1 MTNPAPTSPHS
12 CLPVLLSASLPDAL
26 AGTPEGQRLLDHTT
40 AIVEALFDAGIHL
53 VFGGHPTITPLVH
66 RAARARGAAKPPIDL
81 FQLERFRGQT
91 PPEVGDARV
100 FDRVHWVGD
109 PQLPLGEDLSHLRG
123 PMVALARA
131 AIFIGGQTGS
141 QTSDQQG
148 DQQGCQ
154 PGIRDEFTRFR
165 ARHPEAPIYLVG
177 GAGGE
182 TARLV
187 AEAQGQ
193 DCERNGLQGEAREV
207 LHASHNGHIVAALIA
222 RDLVRYCGAFRHP
235 CPPPQHNDPSP
246 SETPAMPSPTLD
258 KHLPLVQGVI
268 NRLAGNSFSLKGWS
282 VTLVSALL
290 ALAGNS
296 GVPWA
301 VPIALLPALTFW
313 GLDGF
318 FLAQERLYRD
328 LYARLIAP
336 GSQVPDYSMVTPPCT
351 RAVWRKATFSRTLV
365 PFHGSI
371 LAAVVAV
378 LVYLWI
384 A

>member
-1 MTNPAPTSPHS
+1 MTNPASTSPHS
-12 CLPVLLSASLPDAL
+12 CLPVLLSASVPDTL
-26 AGTPEGQRLLDHTT
+26 AGTPEGQRLLDYTT

-53 VFGGHPTITPLVH
+53 VFGGHPSITPLVH
-66 RAARARGAAKPPIDL
+66 RAAQDRGAAKPPIDL
-81 FQLERFRGQT
+81 FQLERFRHQA
-91 PPEVGDARV
+91 PPEVDDARV

-109 PQLPLGEDLSHLRG
+109 PRLPLDADLGHLRE
-123 PMVALARA
+123 PMVALTRA
-131 AIFIGGQTGS
+131 AIFIGGQT
-141 QTSDQQG
+141 SDDKSDHLG
-148 DQQGCQ
+148 AQ
-154 PGIRDEFTRFR
+154 PGIRDEFQRFR

-193 DCERNGLQGEAREV
+193 DWERNGLQGEAREV
-207 LHASHNGHIVAALIA
+207 LHGSHNGHIVAALIA
-222 RDLVRYCGAFRHP
+222 RDLVRYCGSFRHQYQA
-235 CPPPQHNDPSP
+235 PQHKGSSP
-246 SETPAMPSPTLD
+246 TEAPAMPSPTLD

-268 NRLAGNSFSLKGWS
+268 NSLAGNSFMLKGWS
-282 VTLVSALL
+282 MTLISALL
-290 ALAGNS
+290 ALAGK
-296 GVPWA
+296 GDTPWA

-336 GSQVPDYSMVTPPCT
+336 GSQVPDYSMVTAPCT
-351 RAVWRKATFSRTLV
+351 RSVWRKATFSRTLV

-371 LAAVVAV
+371 LATV
-378 LVYLWI
+378 LVVLGYRLI

>member
-1 MTNPAPTSPHS
+1 MSSPAPTTVHS
-12 CLPVLLSASLPDAL
+12 CLPVLLSASVPDGL
-26 AGTPEGQRLLDHTT
+26 AGTPEGQRLLDYT
-40 AIVEALFDAGIHL
+40 AAIIEALFDAGIHL
-53 VFGGHPTITPLVH
+53 VFGGHPSITPLVH
-66 RAARARGAAKPPIDL
+66 RAAQARGAAKPPIDL
-81 FQLERFRGQT
+81 FQLERFRSAA

-109 PQLPLGEDLSHLRG
+109 PRLPLGEDLGHLRE

-131 AIFIGGQTGS
+131 AIFIGGQT
-141 QTSDQQG
+141 SDPKGGFQG
-148 DQQGCQ
+148 GQ

-193 DCERNGLQGEAREV
+193 DWERNGLQGEAREV
-207 LHASHNGHIVAALIA
+207 LHASHNGPIVAALIT

-235 CPPPQHNDPSP
+235 GPPPQHKGPSP
-246 SETPAMPSPTLD
+246 TEAPTTPSPTLD

-290 ALAGNS
+290 ALAGKD
-296 GVPWA
+296 GTPWA
-301 VPIALLPALTFW
+301 APIALLPALTFW

-336 GSQVPDYSMVTPPCT
+336 GSQVPDYSMVTTPCT
-351 RAVWRKATFSRTLV
+351 RAVWRKATFSWTLF

-371 LAAVVAV
+371 LATALAI
-378 LVYLWI
+378 LAYRLTT
-384 A
+384 